1 MNHTAAHD
9 ASEGRFFEAEVQPRF
24 RDINLGGHVDNVE
37 ALRVL
42 DEARLLFLR
51 FAPLGDDHER
61 PGLFR
66 DLPAG
71 VTDLAASQRIEYHTE
86 MRFQPFQPF
95 QVRMWVAHIG
105 TSSFTVDYELYVASD
120 HPPAVVGE
128 TTLVLF
134 DTAAGRPWAISDE
147 VAALFTAFRRS
158 PVVLRPR
165 PGG

>member
-1 MNHTAAHD
+1 MSESAAGAD
-9 ASEGRFFEAEVQPRF
+9 GRVFTSEVQPRF

-51 FAPLGDDHER
+51 FAPLGDDHAR

-66 DLPAG
+66 DLPQG
-71 VTDLAASQRIEYHTE
+71 VTDLVASQRTEYHAE

-95 QVRMWVAHIG
+95 QVRMWLGHVG
-105 TSSFTVDYELYVASD
+105 TSSFTVDYELRVEAG
-120 HPPAVVGE
+120 HPPAVIGE

-134 DTAAGRPWAISDE
+134 DTTAQRPWPLSDE
-147 VAALFTAFRRS
+147 VRVLFEAFRGT
-158 PVVLRPR
+158 PIPLRPR
-165 PGG
+165 PGT